1 MTTILHHSC
10 SSSESEPIV
19 SKHLSFDSR
28 SIGRHRASS
37 GPPHSPRPCPC
48 RRSAWFSPYPC
59 PRSTRSPSVPRARD
73 PRRSPARPSTR
84 SHSAYIE
91 PVEEGAAPQVARD
104 VTQSKH
110 SEICAQVDIEARTSK
125 TCICRIHFIK
135 PLIV

>member
-10 SSSESEPIV
+10 SSSESEPTV

-28 SIGRHRASS
+28 SIGRHSASS

-48 RRSAWFSPYPC
+48 RRSAWSSPCPC

-84 SHSAYIE
+84 SHSACTE
-91 PVEEGAAPQVARD
+91 SEGAAPQVAQD

-125 TCICRIHFIK
+125 TYICRIHFIK